1 MLARNQLLGYESVCL
16 IVSCWMLHNGNNW
29 LAAASLILSLLV
41 WLSHFGMQMQGN
53 EIEQKEKLD

>member
-1 MLARNQLLGYESVCL
+1 
-16 IVSCWMLHNGNNW
+16 MLHNGNNW

-53 EIEQKEKLD
+53 ESEKKDDLD